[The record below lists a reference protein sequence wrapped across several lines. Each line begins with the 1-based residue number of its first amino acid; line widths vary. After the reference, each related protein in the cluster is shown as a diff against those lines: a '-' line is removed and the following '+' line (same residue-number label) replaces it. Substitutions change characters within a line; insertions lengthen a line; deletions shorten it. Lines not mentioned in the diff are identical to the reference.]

1 MSDLR
6 EQLQSLKDE
15 YRTARYPGNL
25 ADDLLNQDAKHDAP
39 SHGWRI
45 VALTT
50 AACGLAAA
58 ILIAIP
64 LLYPDPSR
72 PASIARTT
80 TVTPTTNPTN
90 LIGALATLPTL
101 PQIPSESSLPSDAP
115 LVPSGESMEIG
126 AMPSM
131 PSMDFGLSSL
141 SETQEPT

>member
-6 EQLQSLKDE
+6 EQLQSMKDE
-15 YRTARYPGNL
+15 YRSARYPGNL
-25 ADDLLNQDAKHDAP
+25 AEELLTEDATHAP
-39 SHGWRI
+39 SSHRWRI

-50 AACGLAAA
+50 AACGVAAA
-58 ILIAIP
+58 ILIVLP
-64 LLYPDPSR
+64 FFYRDSTPTVP
-72 PASIARTT
+72 IAT
-80 TVTPTTNPTN
+80 TVVAPPTTNPTN
-90 LIGALATLPTL
+90 LLGELATLPTL
-101 PQIPSESSLPSDAP
+101 PEIPSESSLPSDAP